1 MSLDRAVIRRGMV
14 DALPIYVPAIPFA
27 LVLGLAIV
35 ESEIGL
41 FTGWSGSWLIY
52 SGAGQLVLVSLLGT
66 GAAVIAAMTASLVIS
81 ARHLMYSAALAP
93 SFQRQ
98 PTWFRWLG
106 PYLLIDQLFALMTVR
121 LDDEPEDFRTYYL
134 AAGLTFWVLWQVTT
148 LVGIAIGPVVPEEW
162 NLAFAVPLLFI
173 GLLVL
178 GIDTSPKLVAALV
191 AAAVTFV
198 FAGLPNRAGLLIG
211 SVIGVLA
218 GVVAGRFRR

>member
-1 MSLDRAVIRRGMV
+1 VALDRAVIRRGIV

-35 ESEIGL
+35 ESGVGL

-66 GAAVIAAMTASLVIS
+66 GAAVAAAMTASLVIS

-93 SFQRQ
+93 NFQRQ

-106 PYLLIDQLFALMTVR
+106 PYLLIDQLFALMTVK
-121 LDDEPEDFRTYYL
+121 LDEEPDDFRTYYL
-134 AAGLTFWVLWQVTT
+134 AAGLTFWFLWQVTT
-148 LVGIAIGPVVPEEW
+148 LLGIVIGPVVPEGW
-162 NLAFAVPLLFI
+162 NLGFAVPLLFM

-178 GIDTSPKLVAALV
+178 GIDTSPKLVAAVV
-191 AAAVTFV
+191 AAAITFV
-198 FAGLPNRAGLLIG
+198 LAGMPNRAGLLIG

-218 GVVAGRFRR
+218 GVVAGRARR

>member
-1 MSLDRAVIRRGMV
+1 MALDRAVVRRGIA
-14 DALPIYVPAIPFA
+14 DALPLYVPAIPFA

-35 ESEIGL
+35 ESEVGL

-52 SGAGQLVLVSLLGT
+52 SGAGQIVLVSLLGT
-66 GAAVIAAMTASLVIS
+66 GASVVAAMTASLVVS

-98 PTWFRWLG
+98 PAWFRWVG
-106 PYLLIDQLFALMTVR
+106 SYLLLDQVFALMTVR
-121 LDDEPEDFRTYYL
+121 LDDEPDDFRTYYL

-148 LVGIAIGPVVPEEW
+148 LLGIVIGPVVPEEW
-162 NLAFAVPLLFI
+162 NLAFAVPLLFM

-178 GIDTSPKLVAALV
+178 GIDSSPKLVAALV

-198 FAGLPNRAGLLIG
+198 LAGMPNRAGLLVG
-211 SVIGVLA
+211 SVVGVLG
-218 GVVAGRFRR
+218 GVVMGRIRP

>member
-1 MSLDRAVIRRGMV
+1 MVTDRAVIRRGIV

-66 GAAVIAAMTASLVIS
+66 GAAVAAAMTASLVIS

-106 PYLLIDQLFALMTVR
+106 PYLLIDQLFALMTVK
-121 LDDEPEDFRTYYL
+121 LDEEPDDFRTYYL
-134 AAGLTFWVLWQVTT
+134 AAGLTFWLLWQLTT
-148 LVGIAIGPVVPEEW
+148 LLGIVIGPVVPEEW

-178 GIDTSPKLVAALV
+178 GIDTSPKLVAAVV

-198 FAGLPNRAGLLIG
+198 LAGMPNRAGLLIG
-211 SVIGVLA
+211 SVVGVIA
-218 GVVAGRFRR
+218 GVVAGRIRP

>member
-1 MSLDRAVIRRGMV
+1 MALDRVVVRRGIV

-66 GAAVIAAMTASLVIS
+66 GAAVVAAMTASLVIS

-98 PTWFRWLG
+98 PAWFRWFG
-106 PYLLIDQLFALMTVR
+106 PYLLNDQLFALMTVK
-121 LDDEPEDFRTYYL
+121 LDEEPKDFRVYYL

-148 LVGIAIGPVVPEEW
+148 LLGILIGPVVPEEW
-162 NLAFAVPLLFI
+162 NLAFAVPLLFM

-178 GIDTSPKLVAALV
+178 GIDRSPKLVAAV
-191 AAAVTFV
+191 VGAAVTFV
-198 FAGLPNRAGLLIG
+198 LAGMPNRAGLLIG

-218 GVVAGRFRR
+218 GVVVKRIQK